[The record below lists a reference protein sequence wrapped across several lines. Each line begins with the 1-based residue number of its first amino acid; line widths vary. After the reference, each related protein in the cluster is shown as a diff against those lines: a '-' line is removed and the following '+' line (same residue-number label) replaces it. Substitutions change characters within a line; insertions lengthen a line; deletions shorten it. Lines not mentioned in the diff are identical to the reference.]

1 MNKFSEIMQNRV
13 FEIRPETREE
23 TVYVVRSYRVDE
35 SGKEFDIGE
44 ITFDTQER
52 AFAFVKN
59 IISAAKRTTDE
70 GEDDGC

>member
-1 MNKFSEIMQNRV
+1 MQNRV

-23 TVYVVRSYRVDE
+23 IVYVVRSYRVDE

-44 ITFDTQER
+44 ITFNTQER
-52 AFAFVKN
+52 AIAFVKN
-59 IISAAKRTTDE
+59 IIAAAKRTTDE

>member
-1 MNKFSEIMQNRV
+1 MQNRV

-35 SGKEFDIGE
+35 SGKEFDIGAV
-44 ITFDTQER
+44 TFDTQER
-52 AFAFVKN
+52 AVAFVKN
-59 IISAAKRTTDE
+59 IIAAAKRATDE

>member
-35 SGKEFDIGE
+35 SGKEFDIGAV
-44 ITFDTQER
+44 TFDTRER
-52 AFAFVKN
+52 AVAFVKN
-59 IISAAKRTTDE
+59 IITAVKRATDE
-70 GEDDGC
+70 DEDDGC

>member
-1 MNKFSEIMQNRV
+1 MQNRV

-35 SGKEFDIGE
+35 SGKEYDIGE
-44 ITFDTQER
+44 ITFDARER
-52 AFAFVKN
+52 AFSFVKN
-59 IISAAKRTTDE
+59 IIAAAKRTTDG

>member
-1 MNKFSEIMQNRV
+1 MQNRV

-23 TVYVVRSYRVDE
+23 TVYVVRSYRIDE

-52 AFAFVKN
+52 AVAFVKN
-59 IISAAKRTTDE
+59 IIAAAKRTTDE
-70 GEDDGC
+70 DEDDGC

>member
-1 MNKFSEIMQNRV
+1 MQNRI

-44 ITFDTQER
+44 ITFNTQER
-52 AFAFVKN
+52 AIAFVKN
-59 IISAAKRTTDE
+59 LITAAKRTTDE

>member
-1 MNKFSEIMQNRV
+1 MQNRV

-44 ITFDTQER
+44 ITFNTQER
-52 AFAFVKN
+52 AIAFVKN
-59 IISAAKRTTDE
+59 IIAAAKRTTDE